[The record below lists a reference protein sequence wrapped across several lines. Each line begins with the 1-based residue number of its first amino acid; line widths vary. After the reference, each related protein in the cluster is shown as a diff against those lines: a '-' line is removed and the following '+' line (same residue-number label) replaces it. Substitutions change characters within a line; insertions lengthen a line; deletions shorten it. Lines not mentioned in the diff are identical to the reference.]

1 MSRLLSIVIGL
12 PLCILAV
19 ALAVA
24 NRRPVT
30 LALDPF
36 SPDTPALAV
45 TVPMFVVV
53 FGALIVGVIA
63 GSAVTWF
70 RQGRFRREAR
80 DARRALDRAS
90 STRPPDR
97 SPAGSLSLPAPRR

>member
-1 MSRLLSIVIGL
+1 MSRILSLIVGL
-12 PLCILAV
+12 PLCVLAV

-36 SPDTPALAV
+36 SPDAPALSV
-45 TVPMFVVV
+45 TVPMFVVI
-53 FGALIVGVIA
+53 FGALITGVIA
-63 GSAVTWF
+63 GGVVTWL

-80 DARRALDRAS
+80 EARRALDRGAA
-90 STRPPDR
+90 RAPDR
-97 SPAGSLSLPAPRR
+97 TAGGLSLPAPRR